1 MKLLPSPR
9 VTNSFLCTQRPK
21 AIIVLGAAQY
31 DGRASRVLA
40 ARLDHARILAARHP
54 SALIITVGGRLPGDR
69 FTEAEVSRAYLTH
82 AFPQA
87 GAQPGPSAP
96 GIPVDARRVRAV
108 PLGNDTAES
117 LAAVVHEFPG
127 LTSAHDGT
135 GRSRRRR
142 GSKRTP
148 PRVAIVTDPLHV
160 PRTYLLARKAG
171 LNARVS
177 PTRTCPQRFPQAAW
191 WRYLTHEAGG
201 LLVLAVE
208 TATTPAVARRLRA
221 LLHRVEG
228 FIRPSRKPRNQYLL
242 GKQNL
247 FQL

>member
-9 VTNSFLCTQRPK
+9 VTSSFLCTQQPK

-69 FTEAEVSRAYLTH
+69 FTEAEVSREYLLD
-82 AFPQA
+82 APPLDSS
-87 GAQPGPSAP
+87 QPGAGVSFVPVGP
-96 GIPVDARRVRAV
+96 GRVRAV
-108 PLGNDTAES
+108 SLGNDTAES
-117 LAAVVHEFPG
+117 LAAVAHEFPELSSG
-127 LTSAHDGT
+127 HGGT
-135 GRSRRRR
+135 GQSRRRRR
-142 GSKRTP
+142 GSRTP
-148 PRVAIVTDPLHV
+148 ARVTIVTDPLHV

-191 WRYLTHEAGG
+191 WRYLAHEAGG

-208 TATTPAVARRLRA
+208 TATSPAVARRLRS
-221 LLHRVEG
+221 LLYRAAITEPKNSSTQEP
-228 FIRPSRKPRNQYLL
+228 INPN
-242 GKQNL
+242 
-247 FQL
+247 

>member
-9 VTNSFLCTQRPK
+9 VTSSFLCTQQPK

-69 FTEAEVSRAYLTH
+69 FTEAEVSRAYLLD
-82 AFPQA
+82 APPLDSS
-87 GAQPGPSAP
+87 QPGAGGSFVPVGP
-96 GIPVDARRVRAV
+96 GRVRAV
-108 PLGNDTAES
+108 SLGNDTAES
-117 LAAVVHEFPG
+117 LAAVAYEFPE
-127 LTSAHDGT
+127 LSSAHGGT
-135 GRSRRRR
+135 GQSRRRR
-142 GSKRTP
+142 RGNRTP
-148 PRVAIVTDPLHV
+148 ARVTIVTDPLHV

-191 WRYLTHEAGG
+191 WRYLAHEAGG

-208 TATTPAVARRLRA
+208 IATTPAVARRLRA
-221 LLHRVEG
+221 VLYRVEG
-228 FIRPSRKPRNQYLL
+228 FIRPSRKPRNRYLL
-242 GKQNL
+242 IK
-247 FQL
+247 